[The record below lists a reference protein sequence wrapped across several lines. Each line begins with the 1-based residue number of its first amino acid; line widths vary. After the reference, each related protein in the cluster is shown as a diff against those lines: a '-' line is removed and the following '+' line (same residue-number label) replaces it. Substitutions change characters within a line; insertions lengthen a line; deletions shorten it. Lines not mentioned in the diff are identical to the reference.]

1 MDLKTRLRSRAQEIW
16 QETVDIRRR
25 IHAHPELAFEEFE
38 TSALVKAQLAAAG
51 IAFQENIAQTG
62 VVGFVEG
69 SLGSGKTIALRAD
82 MDALPILETNNVPY
96 ASKFPGKMHACG
108 HDVHTSSLLGTARL
122 LQENRDQFA
131 GTIKLIFQP
140 SEEKLPGGASVM
152 IAEGVLDNPKVTS
165 IFGQHVMPGIAAGK
179 IGMRRGIYMASADEI
194 YLRIKG
200 KGGHGAMPQACIDPV
215 AIMAQVLTSL
225 QTVVSRMAD
234 PRLPSV
240 LTFGKVIA
248 NGATNVIPG
257 EVYLEGTYRCMDE
270 PQRAKAHAMI
280 EKMCVDIARSMG
292 GDAEIEI
299 KKGYPVL
306 VNDDVLGARARE
318 WAETYVGAENVEDLD
333 LWMAAEDFAWYT
345 HQVPGCF
352 YRLGTRDESRGI
364 VHGVHTPQF
373 DIDEAALGL
382 STGLMAW
389 LAIQE
394 LQHG

>member
-1 MDLKTRLRSRAQEIW
+1 
-16 QETVDIRRR
+16 
-25 IHAHPELAFEEFE
+25 
-38 TSALVKAQLAAAG
+38 
-51 IAFQENIAQTG
+51 
-62 VVGFVEG
+62 
-69 SLGSGKTIALRAD
+69 
-82 MDALPILETNNVPY
+82 
-96 ASKFPGKMHACG
+96 
-108 HDVHTSSLLGTARL
+108 
-122 LQENRDQFA
+122 
-131 GTIKLIFQP
+131 
-140 SEEKLPGGASVM
+140 
-152 IAEGVLDNPKVTS
+152 
-165 IFGQHVMPGIAAGK
+165 
-179 IGMRRGIYMASADEI
+179 
-194 YLRIKG
+194 
-200 KGGHGAMPQACIDPV
+200 
-215 AIMAQVLTSL
+215 
-225 QTVVSRMAD
+225 
-234 PRLPSV
+234 
-240 LTFGKVIA
+240 
-248 NGATNVIPG
+248 
-257 EVYLEGTYRCMDE
+257 MDE

-318 WAETYVGAENVEDLD
+318 WAEAYVGAENVEDLD

-373 DIDEAALGL
+373 DIDESALSL